1 MANRDEV
8 VTALKETLVDRLKVD
23 AATITEDANL
33 FEDLGL
39 DSIDLMTVVMA
50 VEEKFAVEVSDEE
63 LEDVT
68 TLGQAAD
75 LLSAKVGSSA

>member
-1 MANRDEV
+1 MTRQDV
-8 VTALKETLVDRLKVD
+8 VEALKEVLVDRLKVEAD
-23 AATITEDANL
+23 TITEDANL

-50 VEEKFAVEVSDEE
+50 VEERFSIEVSDEE

-75 LLSAKVGSSA
+75 LLSAKEGTSA

>member
-23 AATITEDANL
+23 AATITEEANL

-50 VEEKFAVEVSDEE
+50 VEEKFAIEVSDEE

-75 LLSAKVGSSA
+75 LLSAKVATNA

>member
-1 MANRDEV
+1 MAPRDEV
-8 VTALKETLVDRLKVD
+8 LSVLKEVLVDRLKVD
-23 AATITEDANL
+23 SDTITEEANL

-50 VEEKFAVEVSDEE
+50 VEERFSIEVSDDE

-75 LLSAKVGSSA
+75 LLSTKVGTSA

>member
-8 VTALKETLVDRLKVD
+8 VTALKETLVERLKVD

-50 VEEKFAVEVSDEE
+50 VEEKFAIEVSDEE

-75 LLSAKVGSSA
+75 LLSAKVGTSA

>member
-1 MANRDEV
+1 MASREEV
-8 VTALKETLVDRLKVD
+8 VEALKDVLVDRLKVE
-23 AATITEDANL
+23 AGTITEDANL

-50 VEEKFAVEVSDEE
+50 VEEKFSIEVADEE

-75 LLSAKVGSSA
+75 LLTAKVGSNA

>member
-8 VTALKETLVDRLKVD
+8 VTALKETLVDRLKVE
-23 AATITEDANL
+23 ASTITEDANL

-50 VEEKFAVEVSDEE
+50 VEEKFGIEVSDEE

-75 LLSAKVGSSA
+75 LLSAKVGSNA

>member
-1 MANRDEV
+1 MATRDEV
-8 VTALKETLVDRLKVD
+8 VTELKETLVDRLKVD

-50 VEEKFAVEVSDEE
+50 VEEKFSIEVSDEE

-75 LLSAKVGSSA
+75 LLSAKVGTNA

>member
-1 MANRDEV
+1 MAREEV
-8 VTALKETLVDRLKVD
+8 LGALKEVLVDRLKVD
-23 AATITEDANL
+23 ASTITDDANL

-50 VEEKFAVEVSDEE
+50 VEERFSIEVSDDE

-75 LLSAKVGSSA
+75 LLSNKVTSNA

>member
-1 MANRDEV
+1 MAARDEV
-8 VTALKETLVDRLKVD
+8 LSALKEVLVDRLKVD
-23 AATITEDANL
+23 AGTITEEANL

-50 VEEKFAVEVSDEE
+50 VEERFSIEVSDDE

-75 LLSAKVGSSA
+75 LLSTKVGTSA

>member
-1 MANRDEV
+1 MAREQVLD
-8 VTALKETLVDRLKVD
+8 ALKEVLIDRLKVD
-23 AATITEDANL
+23 AGTITEQANL

-50 VEEKFAVEVSDEE
+50 VEERFSIEVSDEE

-75 LLSAKVGSSA
+75 LLSAKVGTSA

>member
-8 VTALKETLVDRLKVD
+8 VEALKATLVDRLKVE
-23 AATITEDANL
+23 ASTITEEANL

-50 VEEKFAVEVSDEE
+50 VEEKFAIEVSDEE

-75 LLSAKVGSSA
+75 LLSAKVGTNA

>member
-1 MANRDEV
+1 MAREEV
-8 VTALKETLVDRLKVD
+8 VTALKEVLVDRLKVD
-23 AATITEDANL
+23 ANTITDDANL

-50 VEEKFAVEVSDEE
+50 VEERFSIEVSDDE

-75 LLSAKVGSSA
+75 LLNNKVTSNA

>member
-1 MANRDEV
+1 MATRQEV
-8 VTALKETLVDRLKVD
+8 VTALTEVLVDRLKVERD
-23 AATITEDANL
+23 AVTEDANL

-50 VEEKFAVEVSDEE
+50 VEEQFSIEVADEE

-75 LLSAKVGSSA
+75 LLTAKVSSSA

>member
-23 AATITEDANL
+23 AATITEEANL

-50 VEEKFAVEVSDEE
+50 VEEKFAIEVSDEE

-75 LLSAKVGSSA
+75 LLSAKVGTNA

>member
-1 MANRDEV
+1 MAARDEV
-8 VTALKETLVDRLKVD
+8 LTALKEVLVDRLKVEAD
-23 AATITEDANL
+23 TITEEANL

-50 VEEKFAVEVSDEE
+50 VEERFSIEVSDDE

-75 LLSAKVGSSA
+75 LLSTKVGTSA

>member
-8 VTALKETLVDRLKVD
+8 VTALKETLVERLKVD
-23 AATITEDANL
+23 ASTITEEANL

-50 VEEKFAVEVSDEE
+50 VEEKFSIEVSDEE

-75 LLSAKVGSSA
+75 LLSAKVGTNA

>member
-1 MANRDEV
+1 MAREEV
-8 VTALKETLVDRLKVD
+8 LSALKEVLVDRLKVD
-23 AATITEDANL
+23 ASTITDDANL

-50 VEEKFAVEVSDEE
+50 VEERFSIEVSDDE

-75 LLSAKVGSSA
+75 LLSNKVTSNA

>member
-1 MANRDEV
+1 MAREEIL
-8 VTALKETLVDRLKVD
+8 TALKEVLVDKLKVEAD
-23 AATITEDANL
+23 TITEDANL

-50 VEEKFAVEVSDEE
+50 VEERFSIEVSDEE
-63 LEDVT
+63 LEEVS

-75 LLSAKVGSSA
+75 ILSTKVGAGA

>member
-1 MANRDEV
+1 MANREEV
-8 VTALKETLVDRLKVD
+8 VTSLKETLVERLKVD
-23 AATITEDANL
+23 ASTITEEANL

-50 VEEKFAVEVSDEE
+50 VEEKFSIEVSDEE

-75 LLSAKVGSSA
+75 LLSAKVGTNA

>member
-1 MANRDEV
+1 MAREEV
-8 VTALKETLVDRLKVD
+8 VTALKEVLVDRLKVD
-23 AATITEDANL
+23 ASTVTEDANL

-50 VEEKFAVEVSDEE
+50 VEERFSIEVSDDE

-75 LLSAKVGSSA
+75 LLNNKVTSNA

>member
-1 MANRDEV
+1 MAREEV
-8 VTALKETLVDRLKVD
+8 LGALKEVLVDRLKVD
-23 AATITEDANL
+23 ASTITDDANL

-50 VEEKFAVEVSDEE
+50 VEERFSIEVSDDE

-68 TLGQAAD
+68 TLAQAAD
-75 LLSAKVGSSA
+75 LLSNKVTSNA

>member
-1 MANRDEV
+1 MATRDEV
-8 VTALKETLVDRLKVD
+8 VTSLKETLVDRLKVD

-50 VEEKFAVEVSDEE
+50 VEEKFAIEVSDEE

-68 TLGQAAD
+68 TLG
-75 LLSAKVGSSA
+75 LSLIHI

>member
-50 VEEKFAVEVSDEE
+50 VEEKFAIEVSDEE

-75 LLSAKVGSSA
+75 LLSAKVGTNA

>member
-1 MANRDEV
+1 MADRGEV
-8 VTALKETLVDRLKVD
+8 YSALKDTLVDKLKVD
-23 AATITEDANL
+23 SGTITEDANL

-50 VEEKFAVEVSDEE
+50 VEERFNIEVSDEE

-75 LLSAKVGSSA
+75 ILTTKVGAGA

>member
-1 MANRDEV
+1 MAREDV
-8 VTALKETLVDRLKVD
+8 LTALKDVLVDRLKVD
-23 AATITEDANL
+23 AGTVTEEANL

-50 VEEKFAVEVSDEE
+50 VEEQFSIEVADEE

-75 LLSAKVGSSA
+75 LLSQKVASNA

>member
-1 MANRDEV
+1 MANRDEILS
-8 VTALKETLVDRLKVD
+8 ALKDVLVDRLKVD
-23 AATITEDANL
+23 ASTITDDANL

-50 VEEKFAVEVSDEE
+50 VEEKFAIEVSDEE

-75 LLSAKVGSSA
+75 LLSQNVTSSA

>member
-1 MANRDEV
+1 MAREDV
-8 VTALKETLVDRLKVD
+8 VTALKEVLVDKLKVD
-23 AATITEDANL
+23 AGTITEDANL

-50 VEEKFAVEVSDEE
+50 VEEKFSIEVADEE

-75 LLSAKVGSSA
+75 LLADKVTSNA

>member
-1 MANRDEV
+1 MSNRDEV
-8 VTALKETLVDRLKVD
+8 VVALKETLVDRLKVE
-23 AATITEDANL
+23 ASTITEDANL

-50 VEEKFAVEVSDEE
+50 VEEKFGIEVSDEE

-75 LLSAKVGSSA
+75 LLSAKVGSNA

>member
-1 MANRDEV
+1 MAREDV
-8 VTALKETLVDRLKVD
+8 LTALKDVLVDRLKVD
-23 AATITEDANL
+23 AGTVTEDANL

-50 VEEKFAVEVSDEE
+50 VEEKFSIEVADEE

-75 LLSAKVGSSA
+75 LLADKVASNA

>member
-23 AATITEDANL
+23 AATITEEANL

-50 VEEKFAVEVSDEE
+50 VEEKFSIEVSDEE

-75 LLSAKVGSSA
+75 LLSAKVGTNA